1 MKKIKYPA
9 AAGTFY
15 PNNALEL
22 KKQIEFFAQYCQ
34 NDYTYASR
42 AVIVPHAGLIYS
54 GRLAYEGIS
63 LLDRNLKNLFI
74 FAPAHRVGF
83 EGLSLSGFE
92 LWQTPLGEIE
102 VNQQINNELK
112 EKFNAQFFD
121 KAFEYEHSIE
131 VQLPLIQSVFK
142 NVKIIPLLAGSADYQ
157 VISQIIKYY
166 YDDKENGFII
176 SSDLSHFLTDEKA
189 KKIDAVTAD
198 MIETGNIDNFQYEQA
213 CGALG
218 IAGLVDFANK
228 KNYSLI
234 RIGMH
239 NSGLTTGDKT
249 RVVGYG
255 SWFLYE
261 GQTNEFI
268 KKYYSKLIIDICRQ
282 AIKSKFEPDIEEIKY
297 PQVFGR
303 IGACFVT
310 LEKNNNLR
318 GCIGSV
324 IARRPLIND
333 IIMNAKNSAFSDP
346 RFLPVQQNEIS
357 QLKIAV
363 SILSEPKKMSFT
375 DENDLL
381 RQMRPNIDGIIIKD
395 GIYQAVYL
403 PSVWEQ
409 LPDKREFLETL
420 KVKAGLNPDY
430 FSDTFEAYRFE
441 TVYIK
446 EN

>member
-310 LEKNNNLR
+310 LEKNNTLR

-363 SILSEPKKMSFT
+363 SILSEPKKISFT

>member
-157 VISQIIKYY
+157 VVSQIIKYY

-189 KKIDAVTAD
+189 KRIDAVTAD

-297 PQVFGR
+297 PQIFGR

-430 FSDTFEAYRFE
+430 FSETFEAYRFE

>member
-142 NVKIIPLLAGSADYQ
+142 NVKIIPLLVGSADYQ

-297 PQVFGR
+297 PQIFGR

>member
-297 PQVFGR
+297 PQIFGR

>member
-157 VISQIIKYY
+157 LISQIIKYY

-430 FSDTFEAYRFE
+430 FSDTFEAYRFG

>member
-310 LEKNNNLR
+310 LEKNNTLR

>member
-34 NDYTYASR
+34 NGYTYASR

-189 KKIDAVTAD
+189 KRIDAVTAD

-310 LEKNNNLR
+310 LEKNNTLR

-363 SILSEPKKMSFT
+363 SILSEPKKISFT

>member
-34 NDYTYASR
+34 NGYTYASR

-198 MIETGNIDNFQYEQA
+198 MIETGNIDNFQYDQA

-297 PQVFGR
+297 PQIFGR

-363 SILSEPKKMSFT
+363 SILSEPKKISFT

>member
-189 KKIDAVTAD
+189 KRIDAVTAD

-310 LEKNNNLR
+310 LEKNNTLR

>member
-1 MKKIKYPA
+1 M
-9 AAGTFY
+9 
-15 PNNALEL
+15 EL

-34 NDYTYASR
+34 NGYTYASR

-198 MIETGNIDNFQYEQA
+198 MIETGNIDNFQYDQA

-228 KNYSLI
+228 NNYSLI

-310 LEKNNNLR
+310 LEKNNTLR

-363 SILSEPKKMSFT
+363 SILSEPKKISFT

-409 LPDKREFLETL
+409 LPDKREFLDTL
-420 KVKAGLNPDY
+420 KVEAGLNPDY

>member
-297 PQVFGR
+297 PQIFGR

-333 IIMNAKNSAFSDP
+333 IIMNAKNSAFNDP

-446 EN
+446 EK

>member
-297 PQVFGR
+297 PQIFGR

-333 IIMNAKNSAFSDP
+333 IIMNAKNSAFNDP

>member
-446 EN
+446 KN

>member
-189 KKIDAVTAD
+189 KRIDAVTAD

-297 PQVFGR
+297 PQIFGR

-430 FSDTFEAYRFE
+430 FSDIFEAYRFE

>member
-34 NDYTYASR
+34 NGYTYASR

-297 PQVFGR
+297 PQIFGR

>member
-142 NVKIIPLLAGSADYQ
+142 NVKIIPLLVGSADYQ

-310 LEKNNNLR
+310 LEKNNTLR

-363 SILSEPKKMSFT
+363 SILSEPKKISFT

>member
-297 PQVFGR
+297 PQIFGR

-430 FSDTFEAYRFE
+430 FSDIFEAYRFE

>member
-83 EGLSLSGFE
+83 KGLALSGFE
-92 LWQTPLGEIE
+92 LWQTPLGETE

-189 KKIDAVTAD
+189 QKIDAVTAD

-297 PQVFGR
+297 PQIFGR

>member
-282 AIKSKFEPDIEEIKY
+282 AIKSKFEPDIVEIKY
-297 PQVFGR
+297 PQVFSR

-310 LEKNNNLR
+310 LEKNNTLR

-363 SILSEPKKMSFT
+363 SILSEPKKISFT

-420 KVKAGLNPDY
+420 KVKAGLKPDY
-430 FSDTFEAYRFE
+430 FSDTFESYRFE

>member
-142 NVKIIPLLAGSADYQ
+142 NVKIIPLLVGSADYQ

-310 LEKNNNLR
+310 LEKNNTLR

-363 SILSEPKKMSFT
+363 SILSEPKKISFT

-430 FSDTFEAYRFE
+430 FSDIFEAYRFE

>member
-189 KKIDAVTAD
+189 KRIDAVTAD

-297 PQVFGR
+297 PQVFVR

-310 LEKNNNLR
+310 LEKNNTLR

>member
-83 EGLSLSGFE
+83 KGLSLSGFE
-92 LWQTPLGEIE
+92 LWQTPLGETE

-112 EKFNAQFFD
+112 KKFNAQFFD

-131 VQLPLIQSVFK
+131 IQLPLIQSVFK

-189 KKIDAVTAD
+189 KRIDVVTAD

-310 LEKNNNLR
+310 LEKNNTLR

-381 RQMRPNIDGIIIKD
+381 RQMRPNIDGIIIRD